1 MTISFINVYLS
12 KFPSMTITQIEYV
25 VAVATYKSFVAAA
38 EKCFVTQPTLS
49 MQIQKL
55 EDELGVRIFDRNK
68 HPIAITDMG
77 ELIVAQGRIALAECE
92 RIHEIIQTQ
101 QKAISGVFR
110 FAAIPTVAPNILPGL
125 LENYS
130 KKYPSIKLHASEME
144 TNQIILAL
152 RNNEIDA
159 ALLSTPLEEKDIK
172 EYPLFYETFVGY
184 FSDGEPALKKR
195 TITPDDIALDRIWLL
210 NEGHCMRNQIIN
222 LCSEQVQ
229 KMQGERPYR
238 YESSNVE
245 TLRRMVE
252 KNGGMTVLPELAT
265 LEFTEDQIERIRY
278 FEDPEPVREVSLVT
292 NGHFVRMSILQTLM
306 DEILLLVPEKMRVQ
320 KKNRKVLRIQSAKL
334 HI

>member
-1 MTISFINVYLS
+1 
-12 KFPSMTITQIEYV
+12 MTITQIEYV

-55 EDELGVRIFDRNK
+55 EDELGVKIFDRNK
-68 HPIAITDMG
+68 HPIAITEMG
-77 ELIVAQGRIALAECE
+77 ELIVAQGRVALAECE

-101 QKAISGVFR
+101 QEILSGTFK

-130 KKYPSIKLHASEME
+130 KKFPSMKLQVTEME
-144 TNQIILAL
+144 TNQIIMAL

-172 EYPLFYETFVGY
+172 EYPLFYEPFVTY
-184 FSDGEPALKKR
+184 FSKDEKALKKR
-195 TITPDDIALDRIWLL
+195 TVSPQDISLERIWLL

-229 KMQGERPYR
+229 KMQAERPYR

-252 KNGGMTVLPELAT
+252 KNGGMTVLPELST
-265 LEFTEDQIERIRY
+265 LEFTEDQIENIRY
-278 FEDPEPVREVSLVT
+278 FEDPEPVREISLVT
-292 NGHFVRMSILQTLM
+292 NGHFVRMSILQALM
-306 DEILLLVPEKMRVQ
+306 DEILTLVPEKMRVQ

-334 HI
+334 HL

>member
-1 MTISFINVYLS
+1 
-12 KFPSMTITQIEYV
+12 MTITQLEYV

-77 ELIVAQGRIALAECE
+77 SIIVNQSQVVLAECE
-92 RIHEIIQTQ
+92 RVHELIQGQ
-101 QKAISGVFR
+101 QKTLSGVFK

-130 KKYPSIKLHASEME
+130 KTYPDMKLQVKEME
-144 TNQIILAL
+144 TNQIISAL

-172 EYPLFYETFVGY
+172 EYPLFYEPFVGY
-184 FSDGEPALKKR
+184 FADNEKALEKR
-195 TITPDDIALDRIWLL
+195 MIIPSDIALDRIWLL

-222 LCSEQVQ
+222 LCSDQIQ
-229 KMQGERPYR
+229 KLQAERPYR

-252 KNGGMTVLPELAT
+252 KNGGMTILPELAT

-278 FEDPEPVREVSLVT
+278 FEAPEPVREISLVT
-292 NGHFVRMSILQTLM
+292 NSHFVRMTVLQSLM
-306 DEILLLVPEKMRVQ
+306 DEILKLVPEKMRVQ

-334 HI
+334 EL